1 MSHLESTEYQDNLEN
16 FGNELAELKNTIP
29 PFFTELTEWV
39 QEQKSFW
46 DIKLHPQN
54 EYTVPWISDVVKQ
67 KKYFWDWNQDIFCN
81 CRLTKKLWSVVFEN
95 AMIKDV
101 NWNIKYESHKE
112 TYYSQKVLPGWWLK
126 IPWRHV
132 ADDWTVRDKDWYICV
147 AANYIPKWSEIMTT
161 LWPWKVYD
169 AWEMKWK
176 WIDIYVDW
184 A

>member
-1 MSHLESTEYQDNLEN
+1 MSHLESTEYQDSLEDL
-16 FGNELAELKNTIP
+16 GDKLAELKKIISS
-29 PFFTELTEWV
+29 TEES

-46 DIKLHPQN
+46 DIKLHPQD
-54 EYTVPWISDVVKQ
+54 EYDVPWISNIVR
-67 KKYFWDWNQDIFCN
+67 KKYYWDRDQNIFYN

-101 NWNIKYESHKE
+101 NWNIKYENHKE
-112 TYYSQKVLPGWWLK
+112 TYYSQRVLPGWWLK

-132 ADDWTVRDKDWYICV
+132 AADWTVRDKDWYICV

-161 LWPWKVYD
+161 LGPWKVYD
-169 AWEMKWK
+169 AWDMKWK
-176 WIDIYVDW
+176 WIDIYVDR